1 MSTVSPFLFF
11 PRQRWVT
18 SAPPPHTPHTNSI
31 IKSMGLSIADFNTI
45 TRRLAQD
52 PRLRQRV
59 LKQAY
64 LYRLE
69 AKINDKC
76 VRLFSLPV

>member
-1 MSTVSPFLFF
+1 
-11 PRQRWVT
+11 
-18 SAPPPHTPHTNSI
+18 
-31 IKSMGLSIADFNTI
+31 MGLSIQDFNTI

-69 AKINDKC
+69 ARIND
-76 VRLFSLPV
+76 RYM

>member
-1 MSTVSPFLFF
+1 
-11 PRQRWVT
+11 
-18 SAPPPHTPHTNSI
+18 
-31 IKSMGLSIADFNTI
+31 MGLSIQDFNTI

-69 AKINDKC
+69 ARINDRC
-76 VRLFSLPV
+76 VCGWLTVLICVF

>member
-1 MSTVSPFLFF
+1 MWTCIDWLNFM
-11 PRQRWVT
+11 T
-18 SAPPPHTPHTNSI
+18 I
-31 IKSMGLSIADFNTI
+31 IRCSV
-45 TRRLAQD
+45 QD

-69 AKINDKC
+69 AKINDKY
-76 VRLFSLPV
+76 VRTYIFREGSCRCIV